1 LISVKNYGNILHN
14 GSGELHRK
22 KTNLEE
28 NHMKTI
34 ELFEKA
40 MTEGNE
46 FFKENGFNPT
56 LFAAYRLQKDSGNE
70 LIDFSEVIW
79 TQDIE
84 PISEFFKAQGITEFT
99 ISSTFSSLIETLA
112 AFEKQ
117 GFCMNGLTEVKANYT
132 DFTTGEKKIIPAIRM
147 KLN

>member
-1 LISVKNYGNILHN
+1 MYFKMYGNIHTTAAEN
-14 GSGELHRK
+14 RTEK
-22 KTNLEE
+22 MNLEE

-46 FFKENGFNPT
+46 FFKENGINPT
-56 LFAAYRLQKDSGNE
+56 IIAAYRQQKDSGNE
-70 LIDFSEVIW
+70 QIDFSEVIW

-84 PISEFFKAQGITEFT
+84 PISEFFKAHGITEFT
-99 ISSTFSSLIETLA
+99 ISSTFSSLTETLA
-112 AFEKQ
+112 AFEKH
-117 GFCMNGLTEVKANYT
+117 GFRMNGLTEVRANYT
-132 DFTTGEKKIIPAIRM
+132 DFNTGEKKIIPAIRM

>member
-1 LISVKNYGNILHN
+1 
-14 GSGELHRK
+14 
-22 KTNLEE
+22 
-28 NHMKTI
+28 MKTI

-46 FFKENGFNPT
+46 FFKENNINLT
-56 LFAAYRLQKDSGNE
+56 LFTAYRQQKNSGNE
-70 LIDFSEVIW
+70 LIDFPEVIW
-79 TQDIE
+79 TEDVA
-84 PISEFFKAQGITEFT
+84 PISEFFKAQGIAEFT

-117 GFCMNGLTEVKANYT
+117 GFRMNGLTEVRANYT

>member
-1 LISVKNYGNILHN
+1 
-14 GSGELHRK
+14 
-22 KTNLEE
+22 
-28 NHMKTI
+28 MKTI

-46 FFKENGFNPT
+46 FFKEHNINLT
-56 LFAAYRLQKDSGNE
+56 LFTAYRQQKDSDNE
-70 LIDFSEVIW
+70 MLDFSEVIW
-79 TQDIE
+79 KQDIE
-84 PISEFFKAQGITEFT
+84 PISEFFKAHGITKFT

-117 GFCMNGLTEVKANYT
+117 GFRINGLTEVRANYT
-132 DFTTGEKKIIPAIRM
+132 DFITGEKKIIPAIRM

>member
-1 LISVKNYGNILHN
+1 MYFKMYGNIHTTAAEN
-14 GSGELHRK
+14 RTEK
-22 KTNLEE
+22 MNLEE

-46 FFKENGFNPT
+46 FFKDNGINPT
-56 LFAAYRLQKDSGNE
+56 LFAAYRQQKDSGNE

-84 PISEFFKAQGITEFT
+84 PISEFFKEQSIRLYDNSACGRQADSSRVCKGTE
-99 ISSTFSSLIETLA
+99 
-112 AFEKQ
+112 
-117 GFCMNGLTEVKANYT
+117 NGRK
-132 DFTTGEKKIIPAIRM
+132 
-147 KLN
+147 

>member
-1 LISVKNYGNILHN
+1 
-14 GSGELHRK
+14 
-22 KTNLEE
+22 
-28 NHMKTI
+28 MKTI

-40 MTEGNE
+40 MAEGNE
-46 FFKENGFNPT
+46 FFKEHNINPT
-56 LFAAYRLQKDSGNE
+56 LFTAYRQQKDSGNE
-70 LIDFSEVIW
+70 LIDFSKVIW

-84 PISEFFKAQGITEFT
+84 PISDFFKAQDITEFT

-117 GFCMNGLTEVKANYT
+117 GFRMDGLTEVKANYT
-132 DFTTGEKKIIPAIRM
+132 DIITGEKQIIPAIRM

>member
-1 LISVKNYGNILHN
+1 
-14 GSGELHRK
+14 
-22 KTNLEE
+22 
-28 NHMKTI
+28 MKTI

-46 FFKENGFNPT
+46 FFKEHNINPM
-56 LFAAYRLQKDSGNE
+56 LFTAYRQQKDSGNE
-70 LIDFSEVIW
+70 MLDFSEVIW

-84 PISEFFKAQGITEFT
+84 PISDFFKAQDITEFT
-99 ISSTFSSLIETLA
+99 ISSTFSSLIETLS

-117 GFCMNGLTEVKANYT
+117 GFRMNGLTEVKANYT
-132 DFTTGEKKIIPAIRM
+132 DFITGEKKIIPAIRM

>member
-1 LISVKNYGNILHN
+1 
-14 GSGELHRK
+14 
-22 KTNLEE
+22 
-28 NHMKTI
+28 MKAI
-34 ELFEKA
+34 EIFEKA

-46 FFKENGFNPT
+46 FFKENNLNPT
-56 LFAAYRLQKDSGNE
+56 LFAAYRQQKDSGNE

-84 PISEFFKAQGITEFT
+84 LISEFFKAQGITEFT

-117 GFCMNGLTEVKANYT
+117 GFHMNGLTEVKANYT
-132 DFTTGEKKIIPAIRM
+132 DFTTGEKKIIPAICM

>member
-1 LISVKNYGNILHN
+1 
-14 GSGELHRK
+14 
-22 KTNLEE
+22 
-28 NHMKTI
+28 MKTI

-40 MTEGNE
+40 MTGGNE
-46 FFKENGFNPT
+46 LLKENNINPT
-56 LFAAYRLQKDSGNE
+56 LFTAYRQQKDSGNKM
-70 LIDFSEVIW
+70 LDFSEVIW

-84 PISEFFKAQGITEFT
+84 PISDFFKVQGIKEFT

-117 GFCMNGLTEVKANYT
+117 GFFMNGLTEVRANYT
-132 DFTTGEKKIIPAIRM
+132 DFITGEKKIIPAIRM

>member
-1 LISVKNYGNILHN
+1 M
-14 GSGELHRK
+14 
-22 KTNLEE
+22 EE

-46 FFKENGFNPT
+46 FFKANNINPT
-56 LFAAYRLQKDSGNE
+56 LFTAYRQQKDSGNE
-70 LIDFSEVIW
+70 MLDFSEVIW

-84 PISEFFKAQGITEFT
+84 PISDFFKAQGITEFT
-99 ISSTFSSLIETLA
+99 ISSTFSSLIETLT

-117 GFCMNGLTEVKANYT
+117 GFRMDGLTEVKANCT
-132 DFTTGEKKIIPAIRM
+132 DFITGEKQIIPAIRM

>member
-1 LISVKNYGNILHN
+1 
-14 GSGELHRK
+14 
-22 KTNLEE
+22 
-28 NHMKTI
+28 MKTI

-46 FFKENGFNPT
+46 FFKEHNITPT
-56 LFAAYRLQKDSGNE
+56 LFTAYRQQKDSGNE
-70 LIDFSEVIW
+70 MLDFSEVIW

-84 PISEFFKAQGITEFT
+84 PISDFFKSQGITEFT

-117 GFCMNGLTEVKANYT
+117 GFFMNGLTGVRANYT
-132 DFTTGEKKIIPAIRM
+132 DFITGEKKIIPAIRM

>member
-1 LISVKNYGNILHN
+1 
-14 GSGELHRK
+14 
-22 KTNLEE
+22 
-28 NHMKTI
+28 MKTI

-46 FFKENGFNPT
+46 FFKENGINPT
-56 LFAAYRLQKDSGNE
+56 LFAAYRQQKDSGNE

-117 GFCMNGLTEVKANYT
+117 GFCMNGLTEVRANYT
-132 DFTTGEKKIIPAIRM
+132 DFITGEKKIIPAIRM
-147 KLN
+147 KLK